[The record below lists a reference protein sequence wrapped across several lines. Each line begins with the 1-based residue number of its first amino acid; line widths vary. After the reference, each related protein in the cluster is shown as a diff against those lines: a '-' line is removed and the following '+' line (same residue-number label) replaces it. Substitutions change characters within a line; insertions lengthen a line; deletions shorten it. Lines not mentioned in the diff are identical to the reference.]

1 MVKIKQ
7 KKKMTLPELIQ
18 WAWDNPEKV
27 KGKIFRSERMGEFEK
42 YREVLISDDGHAFR
56 TNLVTDKD
64 TFTVEVEEEITQETE
79 LPKYLEI
86 YAHKSLGYGDENI
99 SIGKNQSIKEILKEN
114 KKYSTITK
122 AIHLI
127 NDDGTHTLIW
137 KDGELVGDE

>member
-1 MVKIKQ
+1 MVKIKVE
-7 KKKMTLPELIQ
+7 KKMNLLELID
-18 WAWDNPEKV
+18 WAWKNGVKEKAFYSNIDGGSVYFDMVQTVSVENSIV
-27 KGKIFRSERMGEFEK
+27 KSE
-42 YREVLISDDGHAFR
+42 
-56 TNLVTDKD
+56 
-64 TFTVEVEEEITQETE
+64 TFTVEVEEEITKETE

-137 KDGELVGDE
+137 KDDELVGDE